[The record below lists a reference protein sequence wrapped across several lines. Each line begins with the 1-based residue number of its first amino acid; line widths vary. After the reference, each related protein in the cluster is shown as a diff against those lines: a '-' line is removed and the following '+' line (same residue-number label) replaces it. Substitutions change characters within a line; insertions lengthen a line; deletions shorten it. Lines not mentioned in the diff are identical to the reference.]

1 MNGVERAAT
10 HEGERSDLHDPPIE
24 QAFHTVVA
32 NHVVQGVVERTQI
45 GIDLRHHVARQEAQA
60 FACLDRRAGEDDAL
74 DLAGLQSPNRHRN
87 GEPRL
92 AGTRRT
98 DAEGDHVVRDRLD
111 VRLRPADFGRITRP
125 LSARRMSWV
134 KTDEGFSSAR
144 TMSIVRSSVRSSAR

>member
-1 MNGVERAAT
+1 M
-10 HEGERSDLHDPPIE
+10 
-24 QAFHTVVA
+24 
-32 NHVVQGVVERTQI
+32 QGVVERTQI

-60 FACLDRRAGEDDAL
+60 LACLDRRAGEDDAL

-111 VRLRPADFGRITRP
+111 VRLLTRRLRPDHPSLVGAKDVVGED
-125 LSARRMSWV
+125 RR
-134 KTDEGFSSAR
+134 GFLVSTNHVDRAVER
-144 TMSIVRSSVRSSAR
+144 ALIDALTTLGEHHELLE